1 MNLKEQ
7 KLEEIKQKDDEIDI
21 LKSELKVVKEQMDA
35 NSTGEC
41 HKSGN

>member
-41 HKSGN
+41 QKSGN